1 MSAFESRE
9 DIARRCQKFMVHN
22 HAARER
28 NRIYGIA
35 LLIGAPMENPMKILQ
50 IAVVTVLGFASAL
63 PAGAADLNIERP
75 TYYSRHS
82 RERVVVSPAPIW
94 NPNRPADIL
103 YTGIG
108 AYPGW
113 HGDPAYIRCRTAR
126 AREIMPD
133 GTVVISRVSAC

>member
-1 MSAFESRE
+1 
-9 DIARRCQKFMVHN
+9 
-22 HAARER
+22 
-28 NRIYGIA
+28 
-35 LLIGAPMENPMKILQ
+35 MKILH
-50 IAVVTVLGFASAL
+50 IAVVLVHGLAAAL

-75 TYYSRHS
+75 AYYSGHY

-113 HGDPAYIRCRTAR
+113 HGDPAYIRCRTTR
-126 AREIMPD
+126 ARDIMPD
-133 GTVVISRVSAC
+133 GTIVIRRVSAC